1 MKPAARYQLPLADR
15 LRLRHGLTW
24 ARPLPGLREIIRLLH
39 LDSPTL
45 RLLAGILAVY
55 AFVGT
60 LDYAAAQRIEAEH
73 QARAAQDATARLAD
87 CLNGTARFM
96 TENHSG
102 NGYGLTLVECQRAVE
117 MTL

>member
-24 ARPLPGLREIIRLLH
+24 ARPLPGLREIVRLLH
-39 LDSPTL
+39 LDAPTL
-45 RLLAGILAVY
+45 RLLMGILAVY

-60 LDYAAAQRIEAEH
+60 LDYADAQRMEAEH
-73 QARAAQDATARLAD
+73 QARTAQAATTRLAE
-87 CLNGTARFM
+87 CMNGNARWL
-96 TENHSG
+96 TENAG
-102 NGYGLTLVECQRAVE
+102 GDGFGLTLIECQRALE